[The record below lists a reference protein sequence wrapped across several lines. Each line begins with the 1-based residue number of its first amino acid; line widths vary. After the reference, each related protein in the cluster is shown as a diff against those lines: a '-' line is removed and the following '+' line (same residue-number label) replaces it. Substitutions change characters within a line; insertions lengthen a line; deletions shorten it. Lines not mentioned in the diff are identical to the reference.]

1 MKIEEQEY
9 NFDESNT
16 NLKENN
22 IINFREDDKDP
33 QQYFCTKILIIIIL
47 YIIYNKITSFQELH
61 KYCSICAKKLNSKCR
76 KCNNE
81 ILFQDLNVIST
92 GETLNEIIEYN
103 KSISRFGDG
112 EYFIIYGN
120 GIKFQEYNITLA
132 KRLFEIIRNNN
143 EDKNLLVGI
152 YFPYKKKELNLYRE
166 SEIQYWTKFF
176 KYDRIKLLRILDLN
190 KTYYSSDITRFYHKY
205 KNKSHIPDYI
215 KKLKKIWE
223 KRDILIVEGEKTR
236 MGIGNDL
243 FNNSKSI
250 KRIICPAKHAFR
262 VYDKILNAVLTV
274 DKNILVLISLGP
286 TATVLACDLSKL
298 GYQALDIG
306 HMDIQYELFLRNA
319 TDMIQIPYKFVNE
332 YNGGKNESVEEI
344 KDENYYN
351 QIIYKI
357 F

>member
-81 ILFQDLNVIST
+81 ILFQDLNVKST
-92 GETLNEIIEYN
+92 EETLNEII
-103 KSISRFGDG
+103 
-112 EYFIIYGN
+112 
-120 GIKFQEYNITLA
+120 EYNITLA

-351 QIIYKI
+351 QSIYKI